1 MIISESRRFV
11 FIHNPKAGGTT
22 IRAALMK
29 FDTTDH
35 FFWMFHELHGKQI
48 DKAHMTMHVFRQA
61 FAGYFALLRESFTF
75 MLVRDPYTRAVSAF
89 NETNPALLEAVH
101 MAADGAAARAIYLE
115 KVNEFI
121 CSIRSGHLS
130 GWQFAYRHAVR
141 QRDMAYLGPK
151 CMVDCI
157 VKLENIEQTS
167 RKLDVFD
174 PEIRGIVLAKP
185 KENVKSGSLP
195 VREVLSPAAVKNI
208 NEVYRDDF
216 YLFDYEMW

>member
-35 FFWMFHELHGKQI
+35 FFWMFHELNGKQI
-48 DKAHMTMHVFRQA
+48 DKAHMPMHVFRQA

-89 NETNPALLEAVH
+89 NETNPTLLEAVH

-121 CSIRSGHLS
+121 CAIRSGHLS

-174 PEIRGIVLAKP
+174 PEIRRIVLAKP

>member
-22 IRAALMK
+22 VRAALTK
-29 FDTTDH
+29 FDTTGH
-35 FFWMFHELHGKQI
+35 FFWMFHELNGRQV
-48 DKAHMTMHVFRQA
+48 DKAHMPLHVFRQA
-61 FAGYFALLRESFTF
+61 FPGYFALLQESFTF
-75 MLVRDPYTRAVSAF
+75 MLVRDPYARAVSAF
-89 NETNPALLEAVH
+89 NETNPELLEAVH
-101 MAADGAAARAIYLE
+101 MAADGVSARALYLE

-121 CSIRSGHLS
+121 CSIRNDSLS
-130 GWQFAYRHAVR
+130 GWELPYRHAVR

-151 CMVDCI
+151 CLVDCI

-174 PEIRGIVLAKP
+174 PEIRRAVLATP
-185 KENVKSGSLP
+185 KENVKTGSLP
-195 VREVLSPAAVKNI
+195 VREVLSPASVKNI
-208 NEVYRDDF
+208 NEHYRDDF